1 MPLIGL
7 IKLSG
12 KMNETDIKVM
22 MLNASTFIVS
32 FAEIEMALK
41 IALLLISIG
50 YTAQRWYFLRKN
62 SNE

>member
-1 MPLIGL
+1 
-7 IKLSG
+7 
-12 KMNETDIKVM
+12 MNETDIKVM

-62 SNE
+62 GNK